1 MTKCPRCGKDVSSRP
16 GTICPRCG
24 LRVYEV
30 NEKVRCPEPSCRALV
45 SKKLDYCPK
54 CGCKLK
60 GYSFSDFIKMAR
72 SKIDETLNDKF
83 KVAKISNLIFLDP
96 NQNIHCLF

>member
-1 MTKCPRCGKDVSSRP
+1 MEIQELISFT
-16 GTICPRCG
+16 TIVQQG
-24 LRVYEV
+24 SFS
-30 NEKVRCPEPSCRALV
+30 KA

-83 KVAKISNLIFLDP
+83 
-96 NQNIHCLF
+96 